1 MEKLSL
7 VVSVYNEEK
16 NVVPLYEKIV
26 AALEKH
32 DFELIFVDDGSIDDT
47 VKNIC
52 TLSDDR
58 VKLIQFKKN
67 YGQSSALLAGFD
79 AATGDYII
87 TMDGDLQNDPDD
99 IPMMV
104 QTLKEGDYDLVTGI
118 RENRKDDF
126 FIRKIPSIIANRI
139 IRRASGVKIKDNG
152 CALKVFRAGLAKELG
167 LYGELHRLIS
177 VLAALE
183 GAKIHQVPVKHHPRI
198 HGKSKYGLS
207 RTIKVMSDLTLLMF
221 FKNYIRRPMHF
232 FGSWGLVIFGAG
244 VLINFLPFG
253 SETPR
258 KRHLGQ
264 TPPLLGVLLVLAGF
278 QLITIGIITEILMR
292 IYFESQQKR
301 PFSIKECLFR
311 RERSWREPG
320 DPLSSFYPIQVA

>member
-1 MEKLSL
+1 MMEKLSL
-7 VVSVYNEEK
+7 VVSVYNEEE

-32 DFELIFVDDGSIDDT
+32 DFELIFVDDGSIDNT

-79 AATGDYII
+79 VAIGDYII

-99 IPMMV
+99 IPLMV
-104 QTLKEGDYDLVTGI
+104 QALKEGDYDLVTGI
-118 RENRKDDF
+118 RENRKDDL

-139 IRRASGVKIKDNG
+139 IRRAAGVKIRDNG
-152 CALKVFRAGLAKELG
+152 CALKVFRAGLAKNLG

-207 RTIKVMSDLTLLMF
+207 RTLKVLSDLTLLMF
-221 FKNYIRRPMHF
+221 FKKYIQRPMHF
-232 FGSWGLVIFGAG
+232 FGSWGLLIFGAG
-244 VLINFLPFG
+244 ILINFYLLVL
-253 SETPR
+253 
-258 KRHLGQ
+258 KLLGNDIWGK
-264 TPPLLGVLLVLAGF
+264 PLLLLGVLLVLAGF

-301 PFSIKECLFR
+301 PFSVKNVYLGGKKLEGTR
-311 RERSWREPG
+311 
-320 DPLSSFYPIQVA
+320 

>member
-7 VVSVYNEEK
+7 VVSVYNEAD
-16 NVVPLYEKIV
+16 NVIPLYEKIIM
-26 AALEKH
+26 ALENFN
-32 DFELIFVDDGSIDDT
+32 FELIFVDDGSNDST
-47 VKNIC
+47 VANIC
-52 TLSDDR
+52 SISDDR

-79 AATGDYII
+79 AAVGDYII
-87 TMDGDLQNDPDD
+87 TLDGDLQNDPED

-104 QTLKEGDYDLVTGI
+104 QSLKAGDYDLVTGI
-118 RENRKDDF
+118 RENRQDDL

-152 CALKVFRAGLAKELG
+152 CALKVFRADLAKNLG

-198 HGKSKYGLS
+198 HGQSKYGLS

-221 FKNYIRRPMHF
+221 FKRYIQRPMHF
-232 FGSWGLVIFGAG
+232 FGSWGLVIFGIG
-244 VLINFLPFG
+244 VLINIYLFALKLFG
-253 SETPR
+253 HDIWGKP
-258 KRHLGQ
+258 LL
-264 TPPLLGVLLVLAGF
+264 LLGVLLVLAGF

-301 PFSIKECLFR
+301 PFSIR
-311 RERSWREPG
+311 
-320 DPLSSFYPIQVA
+320 QVYVGGKKLGINQ

>member
-1 MEKLSL
+1 MMEKLSL

-32 DFELIFVDDGSIDDT
+32 DFELIFVDDGSVDAT

-79 AATGDYII
+79 AATGDFII

-104 QTLKEGDYDLVTGI
+104 QALKEGDYDLVTGI
-118 RENRKDDF
+118 RENRKDDL

-198 HGKSKYGLS
+198 HGQSKYGLS

-221 FKNYIRRPMHF
+221 FKKYIQRPMHF
-232 FGSWGLVIFGAG
+232 FGSWGLVFFIAG
-244 VLINFLPFG
+244 VLINFYLLVL
-253 SETPR
+253 
-258 KRHLGQ
+258 KLLGNDIWGK
-264 TPPLLGVLLVLAGF
+264 PLLILGVLLVLAGF

-301 PFSIKECLFR
+301 PFSIRNIYVGGK
-311 RERSWREPG
+311 
-320 DPLSSFYPIQVA
+320 VKA

>member
-16 NVVPLYEKIV
+16 NVLPLYEKIV

-32 DFELIFVDDGSIDDT
+32 DFELIFVDDGSVDDT

-52 TLSDDR
+52 TLKDDR

-79 AATGDYII
+79 AATGDFII

-104 QTLKEGDYDLVTGI
+104 QTLKEGDYDLITGI

-152 CALKVFRAGLAKELG
+152 CALKVFKAGLAKELG

-198 HGKSKYGLS
+198 HGQSKYGLS
-207 RTIKVMSDLTLLMF
+207 RTIKVLSDLTLLMF
-221 FKNYIRRPMHF
+221 FKKYNQRPMHF
-232 FGSWGLVIFGAG
+232 FGSWGLVIFGTG
-244 VLINFLPFG
+244 VLINFYLLVLKLFG
-253 SETPR
+253 NDIWG
-258 KRHLGQ
+258 K
-264 TPPLLGVLLVLAGF
+264 PLLILGVLLVLAGF
-278 QLITIGIITEILMR
+278 QLITIGIISEILMR

-301 PFSIKECLFR
+301 PFSIRNIYVGGK
-311 RERSWREPG
+311 
-320 DPLSSFYPIQVA
+320 VKA

>member
-7 VVSVYNEEK
+7 VVSVYNEAD
-16 NVVPLYEKIV
+16 NVIPLYEKIIM
-26 AALEKH
+26 ALEND
-32 DFELIFVDDGSIDDT
+32 DFELIFVDDGSNDST
-47 VKNIC
+47 VANIC
-52 TLSDDR
+52 SISDDR

-79 AATGDYII
+79 AAVGDYII
-87 TMDGDLQNDPDD
+87 TLDGDLQNDPED

-104 QTLKEGDYDLVTGI
+104 QSLKAGDYDLVTGI
-118 RENRKDDF
+118 RENRQDDL

-139 IRRASGVKIKDNG
+139 IRRASGLKIKDNG
-152 CALKVFRAGLAKELG
+152 CALKVFRADLAKNLG

-198 HGKSKYGLS
+198 HGQSKYGLS

-221 FKNYIRRPMHF
+221 FKRYIQRPMHF
-232 FGSWGLVIFGAG
+232 FGSWGLVIFGIG
-244 VLINFLPFG
+244 VLINIYLFALKLFG
-253 SETPR
+253 HDIWGKP
-258 KRHLGQ
+258 LL
-264 TPPLLGVLLVLAGF
+264 LLGVLLVLAGF

-301 PFSIKECLFR
+301 PFSIR
-311 RERSWREPG
+311 
-320 DPLSSFYPIQVA
+320 QVYVGGKKLDINR

>member
-32 DFELIFVDDGSIDDT
+32 NFELIFVDDGSVDDT

-52 TLSDDR
+52 TLRDDR

-79 AATGDYII
+79 AATGDFII

-104 QTLKEGDYDLVTGI
+104 QTLKEGDYDLITGI

-152 CALKVFRAGLAKELG
+152 CALKVFRAGLAKNLG

-198 HGKSKYGLS
+198 HGQSKYGLS
-207 RTIKVMSDLTLLMF
+207 RTIKVLSDLTLLMF
-221 FKNYIRRPMHF
+221 FKKYIQRPMHF
-232 FGSWGLVIFGAG
+232 FGSWGLVFFGAG
-244 VLINFLPFG
+244 VLINFYLLVL
-253 SETPR
+253 
-258 KRHLGQ
+258 KLLGNDIWGK
-264 TPPLLGVLLVLAGF
+264 PLLILGVLLVLAGF

-301 PFSIKECLFR
+301 PFSIRNIYVGGKVMH
-311 RERSWREPG
+311 SN
-320 DPLSSFYPIQVA
+320 

>member
-16 NVVPLYEKIV
+16 NVLPLYEKIV
-26 AALEKH
+26 AALENH
-32 DFELIFVDDGSIDDT
+32 DFELIFVDDGSVDDT

-79 AATGDYII
+79 AATGDFII

-104 QTLKEGDYDLVTGI
+104 QTLKEGDYDLITGI

-152 CALKVFRAGLAKELG
+152 CALKVFKAGLAKELG

-198 HGKSKYGLS
+198 HGQSKYGLS
-207 RTIKVMSDLTLLMF
+207 RTIKVLSDLTLLMF
-221 FKNYIRRPMHF
+221 FKKYNQRPMHF
-232 FGSWGLVIFGAG
+232 FGSWGLVIFGTG
-244 VLINFLPFG
+244 VLINFYLLVLKLFG
-253 SETPR
+253 NDIWG
-258 KRHLGQ
+258 K
-264 TPPLLGVLLVLAGF
+264 PLLILGVLLVLAGF
-278 QLITIGIITEILMR
+278 QLITIGIISEILMR

-301 PFSIKECLFR
+301 PFSIRNVYVGGK
-311 RERSWREPG
+311 
-320 DPLSSFYPIQVA
+320 VKA

>member
-7 VVSVYNEEK
+7 VVSVYNEAD
-16 NVVPLYEKIV
+16 NVIPLYEKIIM
-26 AALEKH
+26 ALEND
-32 DFELIFVDDGSIDDT
+32 DFELIFVDDGSNDST
-47 VKNIC
+47 VANIC
-52 TLSDDR
+52 SISDDR

-79 AATGDYII
+79 AAVGDYII
-87 TMDGDLQNDPDD
+87 TLDGDLQNDPED

-104 QTLKEGDYDLVTGI
+104 QSLKAGDYDLVTGI
-118 RENRKDDF
+118 RENRQDDL

-152 CALKVFRAGLAKELG
+152 CALKVFRADLAKNLG

-198 HGKSKYGLS
+198 HGQSKYGLS

-221 FKNYIRRPMHF
+221 FKRYIQRPMHF
-232 FGSWGLVIFGAG
+232 FGSWGLVIFGIG
-244 VLINFLPFG
+244 VLINIYLFALKLFG
-253 SETPR
+253 HDIWGKP
-258 KRHLGQ
+258 LL
-264 TPPLLGVLLVLAGF
+264 LLGVLLVLAGF

-301 PFSIKECLFR
+301 PFSIR
-311 RERSWREPG
+311 
-320 DPLSSFYPIQVA
+320 QVYVGGKKLGINQ